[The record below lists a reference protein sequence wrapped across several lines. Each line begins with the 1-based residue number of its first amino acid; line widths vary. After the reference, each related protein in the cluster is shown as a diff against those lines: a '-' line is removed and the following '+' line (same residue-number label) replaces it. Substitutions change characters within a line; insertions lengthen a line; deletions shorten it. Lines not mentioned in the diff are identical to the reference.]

1 MNRIKNYWLL
11 STDLS
16 LLNWEFKL
24 ILVRFVCFFYFRFI
38 PSRSTTDI
46 DLGHFAVMNENS
58 ENADPESTN
67 VQYQQHLNDA
77 LNKGQ
82 NPHNTKI
89 LSFSNKAPDAPEGL
103 LIN

>member
-1 MNRIKNYWLL
+1 MKTLIIEQKATDGGIKIIFMMEQGCRDVASLNNNILFIMNRIKNYWLL

-58 ENADPESTN
+58 ENADP
-67 VQYQQHLNDA
+67 QH
-77 LNKGQ
+77 
-82 NPHNTKI
+82 P
-89 LSFSNKAPDAPEGL
+89 
-103 LIN
+103 